1 MSYAV
6 PPPPKQRPSVVNAAA
21 ILLWVVVAAQ
31 VVSLI
36 LALLPNEE
44 LDRAIE
50 QFNADH
56 PDFQD
61 ESQAILVIG
70 GIVGIALTAVI
81 GIGLGVLAL
90 FVRRGSQPARIVTWV
105 LGGIFALCQV
115 CGLAGTALP
124 MQGGGQTDGP
134 GSELEEFGRL
144 VEEHTPAWMSAAST
158 LLTIVGLVGLL
169 GAIILLALPAAND
182 YFRKPAEVWVPP
194 TANPGGPTD
203 GGFPPP
209 PPPGTPPNP
218 MAPPPPPPAPPSQ
231 Q

>member
-6 PPPPKQRPSVVNAAA
+6 PPPPKQRPSVVNTAA

-36 LALLPNEE
+36 LAFIPNEE

-56 PDFQD
+56 PNFEEQ
-61 ESQAILVIG
+61 SQAIFAVA

-81 GIGLGVLAL
+81 GVGLGVLAV
-90 FVRRGSQPARIVTWV
+90 FVRRGNQPARIVTWV
-105 LGGIFALCQV
+105 LGGIYALCQV
-115 CGLAGTALP
+115 CGLAGNALP
-124 MQGGGQTDGP
+124 TMQTGGQTDGP
-134 GSELEEFGRL
+134 GSEPEEFARL
-144 VEEHTPAWMSAAST
+144 IEEHTPAWLTTANT
-158 LLTIVGLVGLL
+158 LLMIVALAGLL
-169 GAIILLALPAAND
+169 GAIILLALPVSND

-194 TANPGGPTD
+194 TAYPGG
-203 GGFPPP
+203 GLPPA
-209 PPPGTPPNP
+209 PPPGTPQNP